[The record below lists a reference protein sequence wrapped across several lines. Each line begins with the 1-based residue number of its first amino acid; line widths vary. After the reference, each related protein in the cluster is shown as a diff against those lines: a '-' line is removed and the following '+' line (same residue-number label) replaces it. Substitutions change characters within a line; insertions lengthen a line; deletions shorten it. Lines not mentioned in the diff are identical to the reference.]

1 MQLSSISIG
10 WCHLYHAVAF
20 CTHFSYEYSKSLA
33 MAHILIV
40 FIRCKLYQ
48 VAVKFSQC
56 KLILQRKNVLVALGN
71 RSRRTRLWDLFAF
84 INNSL
89 TGGDP
94 RERLRAEYSRMIFGS
109 ASASLSN
116 REELRRSNTW
126 RLSEVNANYNVC
138 PTYPSLLVM
147 PASIRYTPN
156 SHHLLFWC
164 IVVCQC
170 HMQVNKLRVHYD

>member
-1 MQLSSISIG
+1 M
-10 WCHLYHAVAF
+10 
-20 CTHFSYEYSKSLA
+20 
-33 MAHILIV
+33 
-40 FIRCKLYQ
+40 
-48 VAVKFSQC
+48 
-56 KLILQRKNVLVALGN
+56 LVALGN

-156 SHHLLFWC
+156 SHHLLFGALWFANVTC
-164 IVVCQC
+164 KSIC
-170 HMQVNKLRVHYD
+170 